1 MTRPITSYSDLFR
14 AAFYER
20 EPGDRQPF
28 DYQLRLATD
37 DQLPSLVNV
46 PTGAGKTAA
55 VLGAWLWRRMNNP
68 VSVGRRLI
76 YCLPMRTL
84 VEQTAGVAE
93 RAIQKLEEAG
103 LIEKNRFT
111 VHILMGGDVT
121 DEWDMQP
128 ERECILIGTQDM
140 LLSRALNRGYAMSRF
155 RWPVHFGLLNNDC
168 HWIFDEIQLMGSG
181 LATSTQLVAF
191 REQFETFSG
200 CHTLWM
206 SATLDREWLRTI
218 DFAPHVAALSAVE
231 LSEAD
236 CEAAALSQRLRAV
249 KRVAPATDSCRTP
262 HGLAGFVKQQHRA
275 GTQTLVVVNRVVRA
289 RETFAALE
297 ELYGYASRK
306 KKGSVVAASDKNAPE
321 LLLMHSR
328 FRPPERKD
336 LVQRLNENVNP
347 TGSGRITVAT
357 QVVEAGLDISS
368 RLLITDLAPYASLV
382 QRFGRCN
389 RGGEFEHAEIYW
401 VDRPVSQKDE
411 KLADKLELDEKERS
425 KMAAPYEWSA
435 LERACDLLHT
445 LESAAPED
453 LPQHHDPY
461 KPAHVL
467 RCRDLVDLFDTTP
480 DLSGYDLD
488 ISRFVR
494 GGDERDAFVAWRV
507 LDGAAP
513 AKKSSRLVRDE
524 MCSVPIA
531 EFREFLKSNNAAG
544 KSRTAWMWN
553 ALDGAWQR
561 VMENDLRAGLTLLVD
576 VADGGYDKRRGWDA
590 GSKEAVEIVVAETD
604 EKNEAYDDDPLSQQR
619 YTQTLMAHSRE
630 ARAAAEEI
638 VKALDNPVL
647 DEWRDHLITAT
658 HHHDLGKAHKIF
670 QQTLYGLSPGE
681 APIAPLLAKSET
693 NQRHSRPHFRHEL
706 ASALAL
712 LQTGHSDLTIYLA
725 ASHHGKVR
733 LSIRALAGE
742 TKPNSAEQRYAR
754 GIHEGESLEAVDLGG
769 GVIAPLIESLSL
781 EPMLLGS
788 NADGT
793 RSWLERM
800 IALRDRVGVFRLAYL
815 ECLIR
820 AADVRASKYPQD
832 FWMSQATTPE
842 VL

>member
-1 MTRPITSYSDLFR
+1 MKGPLTNYPDFFG
-14 AAFYER
+14 AAFFEHER
-20 EPGDRQPF
+20 GDRSPF
-28 DYQLRLATD
+28 DYQVKLATD
-37 DQLPSLVNV
+37 PALPALVNV
-46 PTGAGKTAA
+46 PTGSGKTAA

-68 VSVGRRLI
+68 ASVGRRLI

-84 VEQTAGVAE
+84 VEQTAGVAK

-103 LIEKNRFT
+103 TIEEDRFT
-111 VHILMGGDVT
+111 VHVLMGGDVT

-128 ERECILIGTQDM
+128 ERECVLIGTQDM

-168 HWIFDEIQLMGSG
+168 LWVFDEIQLMGSG
-181 LATSTQLVAF
+181 LATSTQLAAF
-191 REQFETFSG
+191 RRQFGTFSG

-206 SATLDREWLRTI
+206 SATLDRAWLRTI
-218 DFAPHVAALSAVE
+218 DFAPEVAVLLAVE

-236 CEAAALSQRLRAV
+236 LTTPALSRRLHAV
-249 KRVAPATDSCRTP
+249 KRVAPAPDSCRTP
-262 HGLAGFVKQQHRA
+262 RGLAAFVKQQHET
-275 GTQTLVVVNRVVRA
+275 GTQTLVVVNRVARA

-297 ELYGYASRK
+297 ELYGPGSRE
-306 KKGSVVAASDKNAPE
+306 KKGSVGIVSDKNAPE
-321 LLLMHSR
+321 LLLIHSR
-328 FRPPERKD
+328 FRPVERRA
-336 LVQRLNENVNP
+336 LAQMLNENVDSN
-347 TGSGRITVAT
+347 GNGRIIVAT

-389 RGGEFEHAEIYW
+389 RAGESERAEIYW
-401 VDRPVSQKDE
+401 VEVPLNQKDE
-411 KLADKLELDEKERS
+411 KLADKFELDEKERS
-425 KMAAPYEWSA
+425 KIAAPYGWSIWEKA
-435 LERACDLLHT
+435 RDLLRN

-461 KPAHVL
+461 TPAHVL
-467 RCRDLVDLFDTTP
+467 RRRDLVDLFDTTP

-494 GGDERDAFVAWRV
+494 SGDERDAFVTWRV
-507 LDGAAP
+507 LGGVVP
-513 AKKSSRLVRDE
+513 AKKSWRPVRDE

-531 EFREFLKSNNAAG
+531 ELREFLKSKNAAG
-544 KSRTAWMWN
+544 KSRRAWMWN

-561 VMENDLRAGLTLLVD
+561 VAENDLRAGLTLVVD
-576 VADGGYDKRRGWDA
+576 VEDGGYDRRRGWDPA
-590 GSKEAVEIVVAETD
+590 SKETVEIVAPEIAEA
-604 EKNEAYDDDPLSQQR
+604 NEAYDDDPLSQQK
-619 YTQTLMAHSRE
+619 YFQTLMAHSRE

-638 VKALDNPVL
+638 IVALDNPAL
-647 DEWRDHLITAT
+647 DEWREHLITAT

-670 QQTLYGLSPGE
+670 QQTLYALSPCE
-681 APIAPLLAKSET
+681 TPTAPLLAKSET

-742 TKPNSAEQRYAR
+742 TKPNSEEQRYAR
-754 GIHEGESLEAVDLGG
+754 GIHEGESLAAVDLGD
-769 GVIAPLIESLSL
+769 GVITPLIENLSL
-781 EPMLLGS
+781 EPMLLGAS
-788 NADGT
+788 ADGA

-800 IALRDRVGVFRLAYL
+800 IALREGIGVFRLAYL
-815 ECLIR
+815 ECLVR

-832 FWMSQATTPE
+832 FWIRQATRPE